1 MEEIPDFPDWASIME
16 KLYAHSIIRLHWF
29 GLTSEKRMQGKEFK
43 DFANEA
49 VTRFF
54 EGKRKWDS
62 KKEPD
67 LLNYL
72 KGVVNSLIWSLYK
85 SKERIELSDLDITEV
100 ISDEKLIN
108 KIIEAKIINDDLVD
122 KIENTILHD
131 ELMWLVFKS
140 LVEGMKPE
148 DIEDKYGDSI
158 KDIRN
163 AQKRLRR
170 HIRNITNIKN

>member
-1 MEEIPDFPDWASIME
+1 MEEIPDSLDWALIME
-16 KLYAHSIIRLHWF
+16 KLYAHSIIRLRWF

-67 LLNYL
+67 LLKYL

-85 SKERIELSDLDITEV
+85 SKERIELADMDIIEL
-100 ISDEKLIN
+100 ISDEKLLD
-108 KIIEAKIINDDLVD
+108 KMIEAKIINDDLVD
-122 KIENTILHD
+122 KIEDTLLHD
-131 ELMWLVFKS
+131 EMMWLVFKS
-140 LVEGMKPE
+140 LSEGTKPE

-170 HIRNITNIKN
+170 HIRKITNLEY

>member
-1 MEEIPDFPDWASIME
+1 MEEIPDSFDWALIME
-16 KLYAHSIIRLHWF
+16 KLYAHSLIRLRWF

-62 KKEPD
+62 KQEPE
-67 LLNYL
+67 LLNFL

-85 SKERIELSDLDITEV
+85 SKERIGLSDLDISEV
-100 ISDEKLIN
+100 TSDEKLLN
-108 KIIEAKIINDDLVD
+108 MMIEAKIINDDLID
-122 KIENTILHD
+122 KIEDTILHD

-140 LVEGMKPE
+140 LVEGMKPI
-148 DIEDKYGDSI
+148 DIHDKYGDSI
-158 KDIRN
+158 DDIRN

-170 HIRNITNIKN
+170 HIKNITNLKN

>member
-1 MEEIPDFPDWASIME
+1 MEEIPDSLDWASIMN
-16 KLYAHSIIRLHWF
+16 KLYAHSIIRLRWF

-49 VTRFF
+49 VTRFL

-67 LLNYL
+67 LPNYL

-85 SKERIELSDLDITEV
+85 SKERIELTDLDIIEV
-100 ISDEKLIN
+100 ISDEKLLD
-108 KIIEAKIINDDLVD
+108 KMIEAKIINDDLVD
-122 KIENTILHD
+122 KIEDTLLHD

-140 LVEGMKPE
+140 LAEGMKPD

-158 KDIRN
+158 EDIRN

-170 HIRNITNIKN
+170 HIKNITNLKY